1 MNNLANNELTN
12 YSVWPL
18 SFPFSILIMV
28 KSELIEFFF
37 FDISKMQ
44 VNFVCHSATQN
55 SNIPEWQGFNLKV
68 AHLIF

>member
-37 FDISKMQ
+37 LTSVKCKLTLF
-44 VNFVCHSATQN
+44 ATLPLRTQIYQN
-55 SNIPEWQGFNLKV
+55 GKV
-68 AHLIF
+68 LI